1 MPLPDLFCPT
11 CQRFIGDK
19 DKCRYCD
26 WVRPVGKS
34 RVGTL
39 RWQTPGTVNE
49 ASPALIEKL

>member
-19 DKCRYCD
+19 DKCRYRD
-26 WVRPVGKS
+26 WVRPVVNS